1 LKILMVSAEVYPFS
15 KTGGLGDVLGAL
27 PAALA
32 RLGHE
37 VRVVTPRYYSVD
49 RGRYG
54 LRHIGE
60 VGVPMG
66 RFGVWGCPVMMGR
79 LPAQGVDVP
88 VYFLDREGLYGR
100 RGIYGDEHG
109 GFGDNDVRFAFL
121 SRAALEL
128 CRNLDWRPDVVHVN
142 DWHTAPVP
150 ALLNTHYAHDRWLGG
165 VASILTIHNMQ
176 YQGGF
181 GPECLGVLGLGEQHL
196 HPRSMGHHGGVNFLK
211 GGLNHATLL
220 TTVSGGYARELQTP
234 EFGYGLD
241 GVARSRAHD
250 LYGIV
255 NGIDLDLWN
264 PETDPTI
271 AARYSRHDLSGK
283 ATCKRALQQRFGL
296 PQAARAP
303 LFASVGRL
311 VHQKGM
317 DVALHA
323 IPDIVRRLNAQFIL
337 VGSGDPQLAAAYQ
350 ALARRYPHHIG
361 AYIGYNDTLAHQ
373 VEAGADFFLMPSR
386 FEPCGLNQL
395 YSLRY
400 GTLPIVRAT
409 GGLDD
414 TVQSYDDSPHGD
426 HGTGFKFHDL
436 TPRAIFDTA
445 GWAAHTYYER
455 PHAMRALIDRAMRQH
470 LSWEDSA
477 RMYVEVYRRAIAA
490 RRM

>member
-1 LKILMVSAEVYPFS
+1 MVSAEVYPFS
-15 KTGGLGDVLGAL
+15 KTGGLGDVLGSL

-32 RLGHE
+32 KLGHE

-49 RGRYG
+49 RARYG

-60 VGVPMG
+60 IGVPMG
-66 RFGVWGCPVMMGR
+66 DYGVWGCPISLGK
-79 LPAQGVDVP
+79 LPVQGVEVP

-100 RGIYGDEHG
+100 RGIYGDESG

-128 CRNLDWRPDVVHVN
+128 CRNLDWRPDVVHAN
-142 DWHTAPVP
+142 DWHTGPIPVF
-150 ALLNTHYAHDRWLGG
+150 LNTHYAHDRWLGG
-165 VASILTIHNMQ
+165 VASVITVHNMQ
-176 YQGGF
+176 YQGGY
-181 GPECLGVLGLGEQHL
+181 GRDSLGMLGLGDAHL
-196 HPRSMGHHGGVNFLK
+196 HPRSMGHHGGINFLK

-220 TTVSGGYARELQTP
+220 TTVSGGYAREIQTSAY
-234 EFGYGLD
+234 GYGLED
-241 GVARSRAHD
+241 VARERRHD

-264 PETDPTI
+264 PETDTRI
-271 AARYSRHDLSGK
+271 AARYSRQDMRGK
-283 ATCKRALQQRFGL
+283 ALCKQSIQQRFGL
-296 PQAARAP
+296 PQRARSP

-317 DVALHA
+317 DVAAEA
-323 IPDIVRRLNAQFIL
+323 IPDIVRRFNAQFIL
-337 VGSGDPQLAAAYQ
+337 VGSGEPGLSAHYQ
-350 ALARRYPHHIG
+350 ALAKRFPQHIG
-361 AYIGYNDTLAHQ
+361 VYVGYNDTLAHQ

-409 GGLDD
+409 GGLND
-414 TVQSYDDSPHGD
+414 TVESYDNSDHGGR
-426 HGTGFKFHDL
+426 GTGFKFDDL
-436 TPRAIFDTA
+436 TPRAVFDTA

-455 PHAMRALIDRAMRQH
+455 PHAMRALIDRAMRQQ

-477 RMYVEVYRRAIAA
+477 RMYSEVYRRAVERVT
-490 RRM
+490 RR